1 MKSNSRSNLV
11 FGVIPSE
18 LLQNPWEFIRC
29 CRRGVPGHWVRLVI
43 DTTGQ
48 QALIAYA
55 LGVPPTQCE
64 VLLNT
69 PHLNLSDSEQFLDTV
84 RLLQKVTDVWESEQR
99 AQEWLHQP
107 ITALG
112 GSKPGDL
119 FDTFTGRQLVSRV
132 LDAIE
137 MGEFS

>member
-1 MKSNSRSNLV
+1 MKSSITSAPIFDV
-11 FGVIPSE
+11 SPSE
-18 LLQNPWEFIRC
+18 VFQSPWEFIRC
-29 CRRGVPGHWVRLVI
+29 CRRGVPGDWVRLVI
-43 DTTGQ
+43 DETGQ
-48 QALIAYA
+48 QALIAHA
-55 LGVPPTQCE
+55 LGIPPTQCE

-119 FDTFTGRQLVSRV
+119 FDTFTGRQVVSRV